1 MSVFVP
7 EKYWWK
13 PLGPDERLWLWVCVA
28 TAVVLSLMM
37 PLYNL
42 LGHQNPS
49 HESYQITPE
58 KFNELTEKFVSENTV
73 REEIVKQ
80 KFGATEIEKKIPV
93 VRPALGVKDV
103 YLRARAWEFYPIL
116 ELEEGREYRV
126 HMSSMDYQ
134 HGFSLQPQN
143 INFQILAGYDL
154 VVTLVPRESGEFYV
168 ICNEYCAIGHH
179 TMIGKIIVKNK
190 EE

>member
-1 MSVFVP
+1 MSIFVP
-7 EKYWWK
+7 EKHWWK
-13 PLGPDERLWLWVCVA
+13 PLGPDEKMWAWICVA
-28 TAVVLSLMM
+28 TAAVLFLMM
-37 PLYNL
+37 PLYNIA
-42 LGHQNPS
+42 GHQNPS
-49 HESYQITPE
+49 HESYRITPE
-58 KFNELTEKFVSENTV
+58 KFHELTEDFVAKNKV
-73 REEIVKQ
+73 RDETVKQ
-80 KFGATEIEKKIPV
+80 LFGTTEVERKVPV
-93 VRPALGVKDV
+93 VRPGPGVTDV

-154 VVTLVPRESGEFYV
+154 VVTMTPRETGEFYV

-179 TMIGKIIVKNK
+179 AMIGKIIVK
-190 EE
+190 